1 MPDPPSFTGGWALA
15 NLAHM
20 KKILLFLQALLCLL
34 PAFAGD
40 KNKNKSSAP
49 VKVSDVGVY
58 KGYSTAAYRGF
69 DYNSYYI
76 PMHDSI
82 LLAADVF
89 LPKNLEK
96 GKKVPAILY
105 LTRYVRSVKAKFP
118 LSILKNPILTVVKEK
133 EVEFFTSHGYACVIV
148 DVRGTGAST
157 GTRRMEFSPEEIAD
171 GKEIVD
177 WLVSRTWCDGN
188 IGVTGVSYL
197 GTTAEMLLVN
207 QHPNVKACIPRSNI
221 FDLYN
226 DILYPGGVCQGPF
239 VDVWGLTTRC
249 LDNNNFQPL
258 TKKWRM
264 LSGTQPVKGDR
275 QKALLK
281 LALMH
286 HKKNFDVFSGLKTV
300 RYRDDLNTTLG
311 AAPDN
316 FSIHHYRDKI
326 EASGTPI
333 YRIGGWYDGALA
345 RSCTDGFLNTS
356 NTEKVLIG
364 PWDHGPQYNVSPF
377 AASNEVNLDV
387 LSEML
392 RFFDYHL
399 KGIANGIDAEPAIT
413 YYTVGKEKWE
423 RSNTWPPK
431 QTEATRLYLSSDN
444 SLVASAAQQ
453 QSGTLNYKVSYAAT
467 SGKTSRWN
475 SVTTLYMN
483 GPTHY
488 EDRRQQD
495 ANLLSFNSPPLSTA
509 TEITGHPVIHVNF
522 SADAADATLFCYL
535 EDVGPD
541 SSVTY
546 VTEGMLRACSR
557 KVADDRVYK
566 TAYPDHS
573 YLQADNLPYTKGEVI
588 EMEFDL
594 LPISYLFGE
603 GHHIRISFAGA
614 DAGHFD
620 FPQEKPENFTF
631 SILPDSP
638 AYIELPFVK

>member
-1 MPDPPSFTGGWALA
+1 
-15 NLAHM
+15 M
-20 KKILLFLQALLCLL
+20 KKFILFLGALLCLL
-34 PAFAGD
+34 PSFAGD
-40 KNKNKSSAP
+40 KNKKSSA
-49 VKVSDVGVY
+49 VKISDVGIY
-58 KGYSTAAYRGF
+58 KGYSTPTYKGF
-69 DYNSYYI
+69 DYTSYYI
-76 PMHDSI
+76 PMVDSV

-96 GKKVPAILY
+96 GKKVPVILY

-118 LSILKNPILTVVKEK
+118 LSLLKNPILTVVHES

-157 GTRRMEFSPEEIAD
+157 GTRRMEFSPEEVAD
-171 GKEIVD
+171 GKQIVD
-177 WLVSRTWCDGN
+177 WLISRNWCDGN

-226 DILYPGGVCQGPF
+226 DILYPGGVCQSPF

-249 LDNNNFQPL
+249 LDNNNFKPL
-258 TKKWRM
+258 TKKWR
-264 LSGTQPVKGDR
+264 LLQGTQPVKGDW
-275 QKALLK
+275 QKQILKMAL
-281 LALMH
+281 AH

-300 RYRDDLNTTLG
+300 RFRDDLNSNLG
-311 AAPDN
+311 AAPDS
-316 FSIHHYRDKI
+316 FSIHHYRQKI
-326 EASGTPI
+326 EGSGTPI

-377 AASNEVNLDV
+377 AASNKVNLDI
-387 LSEML
+387 LTEML
-392 RFFDYHL
+392 RFFDFHL

-413 YYTVGKEKWE
+413 YYSVGKEKWE
-423 RSNTWPPK
+423 RTNTWPPK
-431 QTEATRLYLSSDN
+431 EAEPTRLFL
-444 SLVASAAQQ
+444 SAANTLEANASTQN
-453 QSGTLNYKVSYAAT
+453 SSLNYTVDYSAT

-488 EDRRQQD
+488 ADRRMED
-495 ANLLSFNSPPLSTA
+495 AKLISFNSAPLSSA
-509 TEITGHPVIHVNF
+509 TEITGHAVVHVNF
-522 SADAADATLFCYL
+522 SADADDATLFCYL

-546 VTEGMLRACSR
+546 VTEGMLRPAFR
-557 KVADDRVYK
+557 KVTDDGVYK

-573 YLQADNLPYTKGEVI
+573 FKQADNQPYVKGETV
-588 EMEFDL
+588 ELEFDL
-594 LPISYLFGE
+594 LPISYLFAQ
-603 GHHIRISFAGA
+603 GHSIRISFAGA
-614 DAGHFD
+614 DNGHFD
-620 FPQEKPENFTF
+620 LPQQKPQTFTF
-631 SILPDSP
+631 TFNPQAP
-638 AYIELPFVK
+638 AYIQLPVMK